1 MEDASRAP
9 PSSTV
14 CHQLTELAGH
24 KLPGMS
30 LGVYYGGATPDQAR
44 EVVEA
49 VRLRVEMSPLLP
61 IAVPI
66 QAPE

>member
-1 MEDASRAP
+1 
-9 PSSTV
+9 
-14 CHQLTELAGH
+14 
-24 KLPGMS
+24 MS
-30 LGVYYGGATPDQAR
+30 LGVYYGGATPDQAH

-49 VRLRVEMSPLLP
+49 VRLPVEMSPLLP